1 MIMRKSKESEEP
13 GQSIRPFSARSYITP
28 RDIRNLYKKE
38 SIRDAR
44 DQIKRLYYLINL

>member
-1 MIMRKSKESEEP
+1 MRKSKEFEEP
-13 GQSIRPFSARSYITP
+13 PHSGQSIRPFSARSYITP

-44 DQIKRLYYLINL
+44 DQIKR